1 MDDAELQFI
10 QALGISQQQLGEL
23 PDFMVRT
30 ERGKVRLAL
39 RSKLERVITFHDW
52 AVITISPQ
60 DFVNMSKSFFDILD
74 DLQKKTNC

>member
-39 RSKLERVITFHDW
+39 RSKLERIITFHDW
-52 AVITISPQ
+52 AIITISPQ
-60 DFVNMSKSFFDILD
+60 DLVKMSKSFLDILD